1 MLAMRKITN
10 IVIIALLA
18 ISLVACSSGKSG
30 ENVAKV
36 NGKFITAQD
45 FEKNLALTKKGY
57 EGLYGEEIWTK
68 DAGDG
73 KTFNELI
80 KEQVLETMISV
91 EVLYQEAQKKGV
103 KVEDSEVD
111 KALKEFKDNVAKS
124 ADMKT
129 FLEKNKIDDEFIKD
143 QLRKELAVAEL
154 EKNFKAEL
162 KLTDAE
168 IKDYFEKNKENYRDQ
183 QVRASHILFKTVDD
197 SMKPLPEDKVKE
209 QEKLANEVLQKA
221 KAGEDF
227 AELAKKYSQDE
238 GSAQNGG
245 DLNFFGKGVMVPEFE
260 EAAFKLE
267 KGQISELVKSQFGY
281 HIIKVTDRIDE
292 IPAFDKVKDSI
303 KSEIEQNKYNEYT
316 AGLNKKAK
324 VEKLLKDE
332 TKK

>member
-1 MLAMRKITN
+1 MSIF
-10 IVIIALLA
+10 IIALLS
-18 ISLVACSSGKSG
+18 ISLVACGSGKSG

-91 EVLYQEAQKKGV
+91 EVLYQEAQKEGV
-103 KVEDSEVD
+103 KVDESEVD
-111 KALKEFKDNVAKS
+111 KALKEFKDSVAAS

-129 FLEKNKIDDEFIKD
+129 FLEKSKIDDEFIKN
-143 QLRKELAVAEL
+143 QLRKELTVSGL
-154 EKNFKAEL
+154 EESFKAEL
-162 KLTDAE
+162 KLTDADL
-168 IKDYFEKNKENYRDQ
+168 KDYFEKNKENYRNQ
-183 QVRASHILFKTVDD
+183 QVRASHILIKTVDD
-197 SMKPLPEDKVKE
+197 SMNPLSEDKIKE

-221 KAGEDF
+221 KAGDDF
-227 AELAKKYSQDE
+227 AELAKAYSQDE
-238 GSAQNGG
+238 GSAKNGG

-281 HIIKVTDRIDE
+281 HIIKVTDKIDE
-292 IPAFDKVKDSI
+292 IPEFEKLKDSI
-303 KSEIEQNKYNEYT
+303 KSEMEQSKYNQFATE
-316 AGLNKKAK
+316 LNEKAK
-324 VEKLLKDE
+324 IEKLLKDE